1 MAGELYLKVLF
12 GYCYS
17 SLKWTR
23 SQLFLRS
30 RMLMQNRRVNAWNAF
45 VRAKLQDAND
55 GLEKGE
61 RIKLTNFIAENKA
74 GLLRAYGQLTVAEK
88 RVYNAQVLQA
98 RQEKS
103 SAARANPKAVWHDM
117 NATFTSMD
125 HEVGAACSLVICLH
139 SLHWTAL
146 CARMGME
153 CFYIAVRGGIEDL
166 SELKI
171 FFTKKAQKFVSSIL
185 RVEPRHL
192 GLKLEV
198 FVVGKLST
206 NNSRPLNK
214 LIAECRELI
223 QDGLGFILLEQN
235 DLHKMKMNYRNYEC
249 AIVEHCGVAL
259 INWPLSGVV
268 QNPSKIGGRNQVQT
282 LLDALQSNQCKWV
295 SLSEEELSQRMTD
308 NRARQACSEVVYIPR
323 KQRTAPTAKKSA
335 KVIIDSSESSSDESI
350 G

>member
-1 MAGELYLKVLF
+1 
-12 GYCYS
+12 

-74 GLLRAYGQLTVAEK
+74 GLLRAYGRLTVAEK

-103 SAARANPKAVWHDM
+103 SAARANPKAVRHDM
-117 NATFTSMD
+117 NAAFTSMD
-125 HEVGAACSLVICLH
+125 REVGAACSLVICLH

-146 CARMGME
+146 CARTGME
-153 CFYIAVRGGIEDL
+153 GFYIAVRGGIEDL
-166 SELKI
+166 SEPKI
-171 FFTKKAQKFVSSIL
+171 FFTEKAQKFVSSIL
-185 RVEPRHL
+185 RVEPQHL
-192 GLKLEV
+192 GLKLEA
-198 FVVGKLST
+198 FVVGKLGT

-223 QDGLGFILLEQN
+223 QDGLGFILLEKN
-235 DLHKMKMNYRNYEC
+235 DLRKMKMNYRNYER

-259 INWPLSGVV
+259 
-268 QNPSKIGGRNQVQT
+268 
-282 LLDALQSNQCKWV
+282 
-295 SLSEEELSQRMTD
+295 
-308 NRARQACSEVVYIPR
+308 
-323 KQRTAPTAKKSA
+323 
-335 KVIIDSSESSSDESI
+335 
-350 G
+350 